1 MTNVYAGIVLYV
13 SGENFEPWLG
23 QVLPGN
29 ISYKR
34 YSKAQNI
41 TAVCES
47 ILKGKERDEKKTT
60 KIWTYVQIIGR

>member
-1 MTNVYAGIVLYV
+1 MWVTNVYVGIVLYV

-34 YSKAQNI
+34 YSKAQNT

-47 ILKGKERDEKKTT
+47 LLKGK
-60 KIWTYVQIIGR
+60 GRTQTHSDGAGGVY